1 MGCIDALFRAC
12 KIANTHARLAAYWWG
27 CLISG
32 GKALRSVCLLL
43 AGAAVV
49 LSACAAPM
57 RMRKIEAVT
66 ANCGN
71 VTHQITMLEEE
82 KAKNDNRLLA
92 GIQSVAPAGI
102 AFNLVRGT
110 YGRNV
115 MIATGEWAK
124 AIDVK
129 LAQLQR
135 KRAACGKRKRAA

>member
-1 MGCIDALFRAC
+1 M
-12 KIANTHARLAAYWWG
+12 
-27 CLISG
+27 
-32 GKALRSVCLLL
+32 RSVCCVLV
-43 AGAAVV
+43 GAVAV
-49 LSACAAPM
+49 LTACAAPM
-57 RMRKIEAVT
+57 RMREIESVS

-71 VTHQITMLEEE
+71 VKHQIAMLEEE
-82 KAKNDNRLLA
+82 KRKNDNRLLA

-129 LAQLQR
+129 LAELRR
-135 KRAACGKRKRAA
+135 KKAACGKRKRSS

>member
-1 MGCIDALFRAC
+1 M
-12 KIANTHARLAAYWWG
+12 
-27 CLISG
+27 
-32 GKALRSVCLLL
+32 RSVCVLL
-43 AGAAVV
+43 AGIALV

-57 RMRKIEAVT
+57 RMREIEAVT

-82 KAKNDNRLLA
+82 KRKNDNRLLA

-124 AIDVK
+124 AIDIK
-129 LAQLQR
+129 LAELRR
-135 KRAACGKRKRAA
+135 KKAACGKRSRST

>member
-1 MGCIDALFRAC
+1 M
-12 KIANTHARLAAYWWG
+12 
-27 CLISG
+27 
-32 GKALRSVCLLL
+32 RSVCLLL
-43 AGAAVV
+43 VGAAVV

-57 RMRKIEAVT
+57 RMRDIEAVS

-71 VTHQITMLEEE
+71 VSHQIKKLEEE

-102 AFNLVRGT
+102 AFNIIRGT
-110 YGRNV
+110 FGRNV

-129 LAQLQR
+129 LAQLRR
-135 KRAACGKRKRAA
+135 KQAACGKRKRAA